1 MSGAVAKPDIPSVH
15 DVLREHRALVVHFSS
30 VPPLDNTEHYF
41 PDDLRHALQNPN
53 MPGGLCCSV
62 VKPGDTPENAF
73 GTVGL
78 IFDLSN
84 IDSLIAV
91 SPGDGRAVLN
101 SNGERDFDPKFKT
114 FDLASVKASISDR
127 VINHHNEWGIKD
139 YIVRGLFVFPGVIT
153 VCDSFDAR
161 DNVPLTR
168 LYSLFPGQRA
178 YSFQDGEIVELH
190 PRRGSVRVDHNEI
203 YK

>member
-91 SPGDGRAVLN
+91 SQVTAEPFSTPMESGTSIQN
-101 SNGERDFDPKFKT
+101 SKLLIWR
-114 FDLASVKASISDR
+114 
-127 VINHHNEWGIKD
+127 
-139 YIVRGLFVFPGVIT
+139 
-153 VCDSFDAR
+153 
-161 DNVPLTR
+161 
-168 LYSLFPGQRA
+168 Q
-178 YSFQDGEIVELH
+178 
-190 PRRGSVRVDHNEI
+190 
-203 YK
+203 